1 MVRGRWLGRG
11 QLGAAVKDCSAHLML
26 WAPPPKRK
34 ASAKSSPSKQ
44 LLTTHH
50 VQRTNTQP
58 AVRTLRAGLLLP
70 RNLETWPGM
79 TTCASLLTTKGLS
92 QQHQQS
98 VQTCDP
104 QLQLNPVEFLC
115 ASQEMATISG
125 NSGVESL
132 DLIFSSALFDRE
144 QLQQLSLE
152 IVCHTKSPSHAEV
165 TPDNTSDKV
174 C

>member
-11 QLGAAVKDCSAHLML
+11 QVATGSCSERLFSTLDALG
-26 WAPPPKRK
+26 PPPKRK

-92 QQHQQS
+92 QQH
-98 VQTCDP
+98 
-104 QLQLNPVEFLC
+104 
-115 ASQEMATISG
+115 
-125 NSGVESL
+125 
-132 DLIFSSALFDRE
+132 
-144 QLQQLSLE
+144 
-152 IVCHTKSPSHAEV
+152 
-165 TPDNTSDKV
+165 
-174 C
+174 